1 MLITFF
7 IFFSPHFYII
17 LFIVEFPVN
26 GKYLQILK
34 KASPPSYKKETK
46 LYSSAVPPFIAVK
59 TNSLSVHNSKT
70 NMQIL

>member
-26 GKYLQILK
+26 GNIFKY
-34 KASPPSYKKETK
+34 
-46 LYSSAVPPFIAVK
+46 
-59 TNSLSVHNSKT
+59 
-70 NMQIL
+70 